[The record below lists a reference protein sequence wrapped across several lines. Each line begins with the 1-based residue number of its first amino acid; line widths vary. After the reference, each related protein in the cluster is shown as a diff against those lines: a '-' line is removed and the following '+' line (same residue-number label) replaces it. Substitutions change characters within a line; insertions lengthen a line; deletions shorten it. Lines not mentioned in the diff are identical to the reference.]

1 MGQGRCLRGWWG
13 GYRRAYN
20 RVVVTCSVAQLQFSN
35 ALLNF
40 VFGEAFNG
48 LEFYNYFF
56 LYEVVL
62 V

>member
-1 MGQGRCLRGWWG
+1 MGGVYDEVIFIVKATQQHIQ
-13 GYRRAYN
+13 RA
-20 RVVVTCSVAQLQFSN
+20 LPG
-35 ALLNF
+35 F